1 MAARSSFRSESRRL
15 RMMILIADHTQHN
28 GVVGGRADE
37 ASDVER

>member
-1 MAARSSFRSESRRL
+1 
-15 RMMILIADHTQHN
+15 MMILIADHTQHN